1 MSEQSDEQK
10 QQAQKRN
17 KMKGSLDFK
26 DIITEYLKDIEQ
38 EFNPVHYSDSLVRLN
53 EEVKNRLD
61 NSKKRKRNFH

>member
-26 DIITEYLKDIEQ
+26 DIITEYLKDIE
-38 EFNPVHYSDSLVRLN
+38 
-53 EEVKNRLD
+53 KNLIQFITQTR
-61 NSKKRKRNFH
+61 